1 MALVVKNLPANSGDA
16 RDVGLIHGL
25 GRSCGGGNGNPI
37 QYSCVENSMDRGAW
51 WATVH
56 GVIESQTQLGTGQA
70 THSAL
75 PVDATKPSDMI
86 VSQAQGRRNNCPPR
100 SQGGGGQCLAA
111 MLSVVQESL

>member
-1 MALVVKNLPANSGDA
+1 MTERHHNNNNRGYSGPVVKNLPANARDA

-56 GVIESQTQLGTGQA
+56 GVIESQTQLGTGQG
-70 THSAL
+70 TE
-75 PVDATKPSDMI
+75 M
-86 VSQAQGRRNNCPPR
+86 
-100 SQGGGGQCLAA
+100 
-111 MLSVVQESL
+111 VVQHVDILTVTQLYTLK